1 MIRLAR
7 VSSASFKSSRP
18 ALVDLLRNRIVLASR
33 ARALSTAGAPG
44 SIPEGDGIDGP
55 LISDKGL
62 QAIEATS
69 SLKNEPRW
77 RYHRGVPDL
86 RQELPTYVRDLG
98 KPVLADPLVNK
109 GTAFL
114 WSERERF
121 HLRGLLP
128 ARMVTME
135 EQTAKVLEE
144 YREGAWD
151 KAARDPNDEMVS
163 AGLTP
168 DNIRKWEYL
177 TGIQGQ
183 NETLYY
189 RVLMDNFAEMASVVY
204 TPTVG
209 WACLNFSRMFRVAR
223 GMYFSSRD
231 KGHMVSIAYNWPSHE
246 VDAIVVTDGSR
257 ILGLGDLGMNGM
269 GISIGKLDLY
279 VAAAGFH
286 PARVL
291 PCVIDVGTNNP
302 KLRKDKSYLGLN
314 QPRIEGDEYLQVVDE
329 FVAAVKARWPN
340 VLIQFEDFR
349 TEYAYKLL
357 ERYRYDHLC
366 FNDDIQGTAA
376 TALAGIYAGL
386 AAIGKPYSDIRH
398 MRFVVCGA
406 GSAGMGVIQWLCKAM
421 EKHGADHDEAAR
433 NFWILDADGL
443 LTEARVSSVDKL
455 TQRFARPAADGEM
468 ADGAGVEEV
477 VTKVR
482 PDVLLGL
489 SGAGRIWSPKTIEA
503 LAEGTE
509 RPLIFPMSNPS
520 HKSECSAED
529 AAKYA
534 KGRGIFASGSPFE
547 DAAFDGKV
555 LPSNQSNN
563 LYVFPGLALG
573 AKLCQATLVT
583 DGMIMAA
590 SEALAACNR
599 PEDLAKGRIYPGL
612 SDVRSISARVAA
624 AVMKQAHLEGVATRK
639 EAIAAIE
646 KDLRAFGDDTEQDG
660 DARDSEEGEDDMKTF
675 LYKYVLNE
683 MYFPVYTPLAYVPR
697 GVLE

>member
-1 MIRLAR
+1 MAMIRR
-7 VSSASFKSSRP
+7 SSSAKWQPFLQLLPGNPRPVPTCLSR
-18 ALVDLLRNRIVLASR
+18 
-33 ARALSTAGAPG
+33 STAGARCIAG
-44 SIPEGDGIDGP
+44 SAGSPTAAGADDDQALDLKGVETTSNGEHRWKYYRGIPD
-55 LISDKGL
+55 
-62 QAIEATS
+62 
-69 SLKNEPRW
+69 R
-77 RYHRGVPDL
+77 

-98 KPVLADPLVNK
+98 KSVLADPLVNK

-135 EQTAKVLEE
+135 EQTEKVLGEF
-144 YREGAWD
+144 REGAWD

-177 TGIQGQ
+177 KGIQAQ
-183 NETLYY
+183 NETLFF

-209 WACLNFSRMFRVAR
+209 WACLNYSRMFRVAR

-231 KGHMVSIAYNWPSHE
+231 RGHMTSIAYNWPSHE

-291 PCVIDVGTNNP
+291 PCVIDVGTNNE

-314 QPRIEGDEYLQVVDE
+314 QARLEGDEYLQIVDE
-329 FVAAVKARWPN
+329 FVAAIKARWPKA
-340 VLIQFEDFR
+340 LIQFEDFR
-349 TEYAYKLL
+349 TEYASKLL

-386 AAIGKPYSDIRH
+386 SAMDRPYSDIRDL
-398 MRFVVCGA
+398 RFVVCGA
-406 GSAGMGVIQWLCKAM
+406 GSAGMGVVHWLSKAM
-421 EKHGADHDEAAR
+421 EKHGATPEEAAG
-433 NFWILDADGL
+433 NFWVLDADGL
-443 LTEARVSSVDKL
+443 ITEGRNASIEKATR
-455 TQRFARPAADGEM
+455 RFARPAGDGTLE
-468 ADGAGVEEV
+468 DGADVETV
-477 VTKVR
+477 VKKVR
-482 PDVLLGL
+482 PEVLLGL
-489 SGAGRIWSPKTIEA
+489 SGAGRIWSPQTIEA

-534 KGRGIFASGSPFE
+534 QGRGIFASGSPFE
-547 DAAFDGKV
+547 DASFEGKV

-573 AKLCQATLVT
+573 AKLCQATVVT

-590 SEALAACNR
+590 SEALAGSNKA
-599 PEDLAKGRIYPGL
+599 EDLAVGRIYPGL
-612 SDVRSISARVAA
+612 SDVRSISVSVAA
-624 AVMKQAHLEGVATRK
+624 AVMRQAHSEGVATHEK
-639 EAIAAIE
+639 AIAAIE
-646 KDLRAFGDDTEQDG
+646 RDLRSFGDDDG
-660 DARDSEEGEDDMKTF
+660 GPQTALDHFVA
-675 LYKYVLNE
+675 NE

>member
-1 MIRLAR
+1 MIRTT
-7 VSSASFKSSRP
+7 SRAWGWKGVRLTSP
-18 ALVDLLRNRIVLASR
+18 TGEALTRTTRVLA
-33 ARALSTAGAPG
+33 TAASG
-44 SIPEGDGIDGP
+44 SCKGGVP
-55 LISDKGL
+55 LPDNTSD
-62 QAIEATS
+62 EES
-69 SLKNEPRW
+69 HCEVRW
-77 RYHRGVPDL
+77 RYHRGVPDR
-86 RQELPTYVRDLG
+86 RQELPMYVRDLG
-98 KPVLADPLVNK
+98 KPVLLDPLVNK

-135 EQTAKVLEE
+135 EQEAKVLEE

-151 KAARDPNDEMVS
+151 KAARDPNDEMVQ

-177 TGIQGQ
+177 KGIQGQ
-183 NETLYY
+183 NETLFY
-189 RVLMDNFAEMASVVY
+189 RVLVDNFAEMASVVY

-209 WACLNFSRMFRVAR
+209 WACLNFSRMFRMAR
-223 GMYFSSRD
+223 GMYFSAKDR
-231 KGHMVSIAYNWPSHE
+231 GHMVSIAYNWPSHH

-291 PCVIDVGTNNP
+291 PCVIDVGTNNE
-302 KLRKDKSYLGLN
+302 KLRDDPSYLGLN
-314 QPRIEGDEYLQVVDE
+314 QPRLEGDEFLQVVDE
-329 FVAAVKARWPN
+329 FVAAAKARWPK

-349 TEYAYKLL
+349 TEYASKLL
-357 ERYRYDHLC
+357 ERYRYQHLC

-386 AAIGKPYSDIRH
+386 AAIDKPYSDIRH
-398 MRFVVCGA
+398 LRFVVCGA
-406 GSAGMGVIQWLCKAM
+406 GSAGLGVVQWLCKAM
-421 EKHGADHDEAAR
+421 EKHGATPDEAAG
-433 NFWILDADGL
+433 NFWVLDAGGL
-443 LTEARVSSVDKL
+443 LTGARASGTDEATR
-455 TQRFARPAADGEM
+455 RFARAAGGGEDL
-468 ADGAGVEEV
+468 ADGANVEQV

-529 AAKYA
+529 AAKYSR
-534 KGRGIFASGSPFE
+534 GRGIFASGSPFD
-547 DAAFDGKV
+547 DASYDGKV
-555 LPSNQSNN
+555 IPSNQSNN

-573 AKLCQATLVT
+573 AKLCQAKLVT

-590 SEALAACNR
+590 SEALAASNR
-599 PEDLAKGRIYPGL
+599 PEDLAEGRIYPGL
-612 SDVRSISARVAA
+612 SDVRTISLRVAS
-624 AVMKQAHLEGVATRK
+624 AVMKQAHEEGVATWEK
-639 EAIAAIE
+639 AIAAIE
-646 KDLRAFGDDTEQDG
+646 KDKNAFGYDHDD
-660 DARDSEEGEDDMKTF
+660 DASDDSQSPLDR
-675 LYKYVLNE
+675 YVLNN
-683 MYFPVYTPLAYVPR
+683 MYNPVYTPLAYVPR